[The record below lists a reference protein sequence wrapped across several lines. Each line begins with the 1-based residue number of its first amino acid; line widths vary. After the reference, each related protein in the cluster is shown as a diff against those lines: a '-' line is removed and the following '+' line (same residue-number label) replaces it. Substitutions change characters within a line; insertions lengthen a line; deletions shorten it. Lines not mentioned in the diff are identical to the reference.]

1 MKSNFFILVLDKC
14 HVFNSFWKL
23 DYYLGHENFNQA
35 YDYANYLLYANI
47 LLTYLFLFVLLV
59 ALLNSI
65 IFFFWKSMF
74 LSGFSS
80 FKYVK
85 YFGLSSYMITAFI
98 LIIYFNFY
106 LHIISSLNT
115 EYYNNSYT
123 IVPYC
128 NFFNI
133 QITLDL
139 FGIILLLIAL
149 FVGLFS
155 FLALD
160 NKLFWKRAKFIF
172 YLNIFILIVF
182 FYVTTNN
189 ILVLFLFYEF
199 LLIPSFLLVYFL
211 SPSRKAI
218 QASLYFVIWTQIG
231 SFLVLT
237 AVFYIIMVTGTTSF
251 FLIKNYNFSNIE
263 AYLLYGIL
271 FFGFG
276 FKIPIWPFHY
286 WLTKTHV
293 EAP

>member
-1 MKSNFFILVLDKC
+1 
-14 HVFNSFWKL
+14 
-23 DYYLGHENFNQA
+23 
-35 YDYANYLLYANI
+35 
-47 LLTYLFLFVLLV
+47 
-59 ALLNSI
+59 
-65 IFFFWKSMF
+65 MF

-80 FKYVK
+80 FKYIK
-85 YFGLSSYMITAFI
+85 YFGLSSYIITAFI
-98 LIIYFNFY
+98 LVIYFNFY
-106 LHIISSLNT
+106 LHIVSSINS
-115 EYYNNSYT
+115 EYYNNYYT
-123 IVPYC
+123 IIPYC
-128 NFFNI
+128 TFFNI

-218 QASLYFVIWTQIG
+218 QASLYFVI
-231 SFLVLT
+231 
-237 AVFYIIMVTGTTSF
+237 
-251 FLIKNYNFSNIE
+251 
-263 AYLLYGIL
+263 
-271 FFGFG
+271 
-276 FKIPIWPFHY
+276 
-286 WLTKTHV
+286 
-293 EAP
+293 